1 MSLSTSEVSR
11 IKYELGF
18 SVLSLGAEPYI
29 GITQLFEQVIA
40 PYTLSGASTTSS
52 TVVTAATDP
61 RTPEPVTL
69 VLASGTGFA
78 AGDRVV
84 VDVDGRQEIAT
95 AQAFSGA
102 SLTLLLALAHTG
114 TYPVTVEGG
123 ESIIRDL
130 LRQIRAATDR
140 LTKALGTAGVKKV
153 DEVEFF
159 SPSEMMKVLGSFGA
173 IWEARDM
180 LRRELADVLG
190 IDYLRATRGSGGAG
204 STISVH

>member
-1 MSLSTSEVSR
+1 MALHTSEISR

-29 GITQLFEQVIA
+29 GITQLFENVIA

-52 TVVTAATDP
+52 TTVVATDDP
-61 RTPEPVTL
+61 RSPEPVTL

-78 AGDRVV
+78 SGDRVV

-95 AQAFSGA
+95 AQAVSGS
-102 SLTLLLALAHTG
+102 SLTVMLALAHTG

-123 ESIIRDL
+123 ESIIREL
-130 LRQIRAATDR
+130 LRQIRAATDK
-140 LTKALGTAGVKKV
+140 LIKAMGTAGVKKV

-159 SPSEMMKVLGSFGA
+159 SPSEMMKILGSFGA
-173 IWEARDM
+173 LWQARDM
-180 LRRELADVLG
+180 LRRELAGVLG
-190 IDYLRATRGSGGAG
+190 IDYLRDVRGRGGGAVM
-204 STISVH
+204 SVH